1 MDAKVA
7 VSLIDATIDQFLE
20 HARQE
25 LLKPEPGL
33 RPMHTNAEDVI
44 RGAGRSLCNDTVGR
58 IDQRL
63 IEGDLFNACNTISSL
78 AYEKSVA
85 SGRMVLCRKD
95 HPSLNSQISLV
106 QPGRLSRYKA
116 ARKLFQLA
124 SGRLS
129 LHSDSEQVY
138 GLVSLREY
146 DEVQEDLFEMRV
158 LGNHH
163 WELNHAGKVLM
174 RVRYGVPYLP
184 RLSFDEGKLRRDF
197 IRIFKSI
204 TADDID
210 RLAMLIRAAEE
221 ASHGA
226 LLIINENAAE
236 ESHRLRKQGSPIV
249 ACVLTPDLLRPLTTI
264 DGAILLSPD
273 GRCHGIGTIL
283 DGNATENGDPSRGAR
298 FNSALRYAESHWPC
312 MAVVVSEDGGIDL
325 IPDLPPAVR
334 RSAIDRAIA
343 DIIQFAGA
351 AAFSG

>member
-1 MDAKVA
+1 
-7 VSLIDATIDQFLE
+7 
-20 HARQE
+20 
-25 LLKPEPGL
+25 
-33 RPMHTNAEDVI
+33 
-44 RGAGRSLCNDTVGR
+44 
-58 IDQRL
+58 
-63 IEGDLFNACNTISSL
+63 
-78 AYEKSVA
+78 
-85 SGRMVLCRKD
+85 
-95 HPSLNSQISLV
+95 
-106 QPGRLSRYKA
+106 LSRYKA

-124 SGRLS
+124 SGGLS

-146 DEVQEDLFEMRV
+146 DEIQEDLFEMRV

-210 RLAMLIRAAEE
+210 RLVMLIRAAEE

-351 AAFSG
+351 APISRARYNSTLDFLDRHRFYLRKADCDTLNSLVASIEEALQQQDQSQVRIVRQEFVPDFQLAEDLFYETE